1 MSPFRPPRLAA
12 WLPGAALLAAA
23 IGLGLAGGFALG
35 SRSWPPYLGLT
46 LGVLLVMGW
55 AEKVWTRRTA
65 PRKPPAVRGRL
76 KVIRGGKSYDLEKDD
91 STNSQR
97 YLM

>member
-1 MSPFRPPRLAA
+1 MNPIRPPRLAA

-23 IGLGLAGGFALG
+23 IAIGAGGGFAFG
-35 SRSWPPYLGLT
+35 VKSWPVYLGLT
-46 LGVLLVMGW
+46 LAALLAMGW
-55 AEKVWTRRTA
+55 VEKLWGRRTA
-65 PRKPPAVRGRL
+65 PRRPPAARGRL

-91 STNSQR
+91 STNNQR